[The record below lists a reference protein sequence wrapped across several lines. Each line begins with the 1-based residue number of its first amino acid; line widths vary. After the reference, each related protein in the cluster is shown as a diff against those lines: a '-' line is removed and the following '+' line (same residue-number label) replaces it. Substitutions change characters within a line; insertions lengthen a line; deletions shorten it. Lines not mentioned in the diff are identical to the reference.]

1 MSGREHDAALPP
13 GPWSRRDRAAME
25 AALDAAALGSRGG
38 NPLVG
43 AVIADAAGEILH
55 VGHHRGAG
63 TPHAEVDALEQAR
76 AAGTELG
83 TARMYVTLE
92 PCNHTGRTG
101 PCSAAI
107 LAAGVGSVVYGDSD
121 TTAWASGGA
130 RFLAEHGVE
139 VRGGLMAE
147 RSRRLNHRWWL
158 TREHH
163 RPFVTAK
170 VAASMDG
177 CVAAPDGTSQWIT
190 GPEARAHGHELRG
203 RVDAVLVG
211 TGTALADDPLLTR
224 RGPDGAEA
232 ARQPLRA
239 VMGLR
244 DLPPGARL
252 NSGAGHLP
260 LRSRVPEQALKALK
274 EASVEHVLIEGG
286 PGLITAF
293 LAADLV
299 DEIYWYAAPLLLG
312 GGTRGIGDL
321 GAGTLGKALRWE
333 VDPAGSEADRTAQ
346 GVGRRGPDLLT
357 HLHPAPATK
366 D

>member
-1 MSGREHDAALPP
+1 MTPAEARGPRPA
-13 GPWSRRDRAAME
+13 GPWSERDRAAMR
-25 AALDAAALGSRGG
+25 AALDAARLGSRGG

-43 AVIADAAGEILH
+43 AVLTDASGEILH

-63 TPHAEVDALEQAR
+63 TAHAEVDVLERAR
-76 AAGTELG
+76 AAGTDLAS
-83 TARMYVTLE
+83 TRMYVTLE

-107 LAAGVGSVVYGDSD
+107 LAAGVGSVVYADSD

-130 RFLAEHGVE
+130 RFLAENGVE

-147 RSRRLNHRWWL
+147 RSRRLNHRWWR
-158 TREHH
+158 TREEH

-170 VAASMDG
+170 IAASMDG

-203 RVDAVLVG
+203 RADAVLVG
-211 TGTALADDPLLTR
+211 TGTALADDPRLTR
-224 RGPDGAEA
+224 RGTDGVETR
-232 ARQPLRA
+232 RQPLRA

-244 DLPPGARL
+244 GLPPGARL
-252 NSGAGHLP
+252 HEGPGHLP
-260 LRSRVPEQALKALK
+260 LRSRVPAEALKSLK
-274 EASVEHVLIEGG
+274 AASVEHVLIEGG

-299 DEIYWYAAPLLLG
+299 DEIYWYAAPTLLG
-312 GGTRGIGDL
+312 AGTRGIGEL
-321 GAGTLGKALRWE
+321 GVGTLGAALRWE
-333 VDPAGSEADRTAQ
+333 VDPAGEEADATRE
-346 GVGRRGPDLLT
+346 GLGRRGPDLMT
-357 HLHPAPATK
+357 HLQPRPATRG
-366 D
+366 